1 MNRKN
6 ISVPKDVPN
15 IAKAKEAVRSV
26 INSPTPPSSVTVNI
40 SAGIYAPTDFIFD
53 ENDCS
58 EKTKVIYKAEAGVDE
73 ELEAPFHAL
82 FENFEK
88 KSDEKN
94 AHDKGEDYYCDCH
107 FILSP
112 SNALK
117 FRHAALR
124 RALRALISWMQ
135 ASRMSGSELWLKQM

>member
-1 MNRKN
+1 MYSDYLQNKQQN
-6 ISVPKDVPN
+6 NAGD
-15 IAKAKEAVRSV
+15 AQ
-26 INSPTPPSSVTVNI
+26 
-40 SAGIYAPTDFIFD
+40 SAGDDGVEPGEGDADIHP
-53 ENDCS
+53 CS
-58 EKTKVIYKAEAGVDE
+58 EEVEDEKEHKAEAGMDE